1 MARID
6 ALDLGRRA
14 FLRDQE
20 RMAHAPHLLA
30 IKVRKCGLSP
40 FSFLRG
46 HAPTFYAILEEAS
59 DLEEGPSGSGYIIG
73 DAHLENFGA
82 YRVRKGKKAGPG
94 KPVAFDVNDF
104 DDGCVGP
111 HRYDLLRL
119 ATSLLL
125 ASRIYGESSTKTLDL
140 LARLLDGYGAGAFG
154 GTKPRAPES
163 VKRLVAR
170 VEARTSHDFL
180 GARTRGAKGR
190 RRFVLGER
198 YFALDREIVDAL
210 PAALARYSDGL
221 EKNERLEPSELRLV
235 DAAFRVAGN
244 GSLGCLRIAA
254 LVKGRDEGWLFD
266 LKEEDAKPSPHRLVK
281 IKGRDP
287 VERVLSAFV
296 ASVEKTPSRLGRTEL
311 LGKKLLVRRL
321 TPQED
326 KLDVAELTRD
336 AFVALVPYLGAL
348 LGSAHARAASKPGK
362 PHRRVDQDDL
372 ADRAIVMAGLHETAC
387 LAYARESSRALAR
400 RDAATAT
407 PTPTRARAYS
417 PVARM
422 KMK

>member
-14 FLRDQE
+14 FLRDRE
-20 RMAHAPHLLA
+20 RMANAPHLLT
-30 IKVRKCGLSP
+30 IKVRKCGTSP
-40 FSFLRG
+40 FAFLRG
-46 HAPTFYAILEEAS
+46 HAPTFYAILEEAR
-59 DLEEGPSGSGYIIG
+59 DLEEGPSGTGVIVG

-82 YRVRKGKKAGPG
+82 YRVRRGKKSGAG

-104 DDGCVGP
+104 DDACVGP
-111 HRYDLLRL
+111 HRYDVLRL

-125 ASRIYGESSTKTLDL
+125 AARVYGETSTRTLEL

-154 GTKPRAPES
+154 GRKPPAPAS
-163 VKRLVAR
+163 VRHLVAR
-170 VEARTSHDFL
+170 VVARTSHDFL
-180 GARTRGAKGR
+180 GARTRGSKGR

-198 YFALDREIVDAL
+198 YFALDPSIYNAL
-210 PAALARYSDGL
+210 PAALARYAEGL
-221 EKNERLEPSELRLV
+221 EGAERMEPKELTLV

-266 LKEEDAKPSPHRLVK
+266 LKEEERRPSPHRLVK
-281 IKGRDP
+281 VKGQDP
-287 VERVLSAFV
+287 VARVLSAFL
-296 ASVEKTPSRLGRTEL
+296 ASVEKAPSRIGRTEL
-311 LGKKLLVRRL
+311 LGKELLVRRL

-326 KLDVAELTRD
+326 KLDVAELDRD
-336 AFVALVPYLGAL
+336 TFGALVPYLGAL
-348 LGSAHARAASKPGK
+348 LGSAHARAATKAAK
-362 PHRRVDQDDL
+362 PHRKVDQEDV

-387 LAYARESSRALAR
+387 LAYAREA
-400 RDAATAT
+400 
-407 PTPTRARAYS
+407 ARAGYADVS
-417 PVARM
+417 RT